1 MEFQVARW
9 FSRRESGFKVALIP
23 DAPSAES
30 NEFVPG
36 ILGCTAPNR
45 QFAASLAFPVKDSEI
60 ANAAINSLESR
71 RKRGFQTGAG
81 HLGEADASQ
90 PLKPADRKCGITIAY
105 LATKTR
111 RAARKAGDLL
121 MLVICCRAVGNQ
133 GWQCNC
139 HPNITAIPTTSVWP
153 VCRRRE
159 KQPAGKTRRPW
170 TLGELFSYRPH
181 IVQHRAI
188 TSYSAAEAA
197 APPRGN
203 HTRCLAGRAAAEGFP
218 WPHAVSA
225 EAAPPSVSEGG
236 IGATG
241 AAEEPCGVTNST
253 SPACATSVGAH
264 CQPPPRAR

>member
-121 MLVICCRAVGNQ
+121 MLAICCRAVGNQ

-139 HPNITAIPTTSVWP
+139 HPN
-153 VCRRRE
+153 E
-159 KQPAGKTRRPW
+159 
-170 TLGELFSYRPH
+170 
-181 IVQHRAI
+181 
-188 TSYSAAEAA
+188 
-197 APPRGN
+197 
-203 HTRCLAGRAAAEGFP
+203 
-218 WPHAVSA
+218 AVS
-225 EAAPPSVSEGG
+225 
-236 IGATG
+236 
-241 AAEEPCGVTNST
+241 
-253 SPACATSVGAH
+253 VG
-264 CQPPPRAR
+264 PFVIVPRANGIRSYERLLSSASQDSLDGVDQPVDFILRVVQGE